1 MRFFWLLLTLG
12 GIGVAFI
19 AKTPGLLGLALAV
32 SFIAGICAV
41 FTFAAARIDSN
52 ARPDSALLTPEVL
65 AAIRARSA
73 QQQAGQPQAGR
84 PPGAA
89 PAAKLPQ
96 RTPPGSSPS

>member
-12 GIGVAFI
+12 GIGVAFV

-52 ARPDSALLTPEVL
+52 SRPESALLTPDVL

-73 QQQAGQPQAGR
+73 QQQSGQASR
-84 PPGAA
+84 PPGTA
-89 PAAKLPQ
+89 PAANPPRRL
-96 RTPPGSSPS
+96 PPGSPAS

>member
-52 ARPDSALLTPEVL
+52 SRPESALMTPEVV

-73 QQQAGQPQAGR
+73 KTQAGQPPASR

-89 PAAKLPQ
+89 QVANV
-96 RTPPGSSPS
+96 PPDSSQH